1 MRLYQVLSVD
11 FPIGRAAHGFTTA
24 LAAVGAGAAGASNG
38 SNGE

>member
-1 MRLYQVLSVD
+1 MRLYQVVSVD
-11 FPIGRAAHGFTTA
+11 FSSRAAHGFTTA